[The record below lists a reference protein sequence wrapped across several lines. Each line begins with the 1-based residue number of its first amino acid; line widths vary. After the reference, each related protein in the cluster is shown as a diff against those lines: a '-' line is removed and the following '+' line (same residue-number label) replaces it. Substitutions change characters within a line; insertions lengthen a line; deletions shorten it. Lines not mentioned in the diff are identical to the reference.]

1 MKKVVDLEVKSEKV
15 QILITRIINALLDF
29 KNVSVKIE
37 TPSFIIKYSRI
48 YRMDLDG
55 YSTNIN
61 NNFITLVSNLS
72 LTNEMN
78 INSSM
83 VLAKVKLN
91 F

>member
-48 YRMDLDG
+48 YRMDLER